1 MAIVTGLTAPLI
13 GKFSDRM
20 PPRVLPTVGF
30 TLFSA
35 TIFGFAVLM
44 TPDSPI
50 VLFLLIAG
58 IAGLSNSCIWA
69 PLASTATHNLPI
81 HQAGAGAGIYNTTR
95 QVGSVLGSAA
105 IGALISSRMAA
116 QGLGEVQAGEGG
128 GAAMGAGLP
137 EQIAEKFSIVLTS
150 RCSCPP
156 RS

>member
-1 MAIVTGLTAPLI
+1 
-13 GKFSDRM
+13 
-20 PPRVLPTVGF
+20 
-30 TLFSA
+30 
-35 TIFGFAVLM
+35 M

-128 GAAMGAGLP
+128 GAAMGSGLP
-137 EQIAEKFSIVLTS
+137 EQIAEKFSIVLSQSMLLPASVLSIGIVASTMFVGHASLQRKAQAGTS
-150 RCSCPP
+150 ADRAEVTG
-156 RS
+156 